1 VGGASNDKYF
11 PWIGC
16 HGGAS
21 DIGRRIRSKSTFMG
35 QHAAR
40 IAEHNAGQIAQGDGP
55 RGCYGRGRHSPK
67 GDIRASTH
75 RLEEDGSRDGQC
87 GGPTGI
93 AGRTVNHPNGDK
105 IKSGCSSAELAAA
118 DAEKACRE
126 SIRALKPIAII
137 FAAIYFLIDAVF
149 ISLIK
154 PLGKW
159 LSKLP
164 IFARIDDLI
173 RSLGPYPTFALFAV
187 PVIVLEPIKPVGLY
201 FIAEGNVV
209 DGAVLIAIGEIAKI
223 TIIERIFHAGRDKL
237 MTIPAF
243 AWCYERVMAFRAYL
257 ETLAVWQAMLKAVRA
272 IKERGKTNIRIFQ
285 GLSQVVAASS
295 RLARRWRVR

>member
-1 VGGASNDKYF
+1 VRGTNG
-11 PWIGC
+11 
-16 HGGAS
+16 H
-21 DIGRRIRSKSTFMG
+21 RRTNSKHPTVTKSKLVVAVPSLQPPTRKRRV
-35 QHAAR
+35 AR
-40 IAEHNAGQIAQGDGP
+40 AF
-55 RGCYGRGRHSPK
+55 
-67 GDIRASTH
+67 
-75 RLEEDGSRDGQC
+75 
-87 GGPTGI
+87 
-93 AGRTVNHPNGDK
+93 
-105 IKSGCSSAELAAA
+105 
-118 DAEKACRE
+118 
-126 SIRALKPIAII
+126 KPVAII

-187 PVIVLEPIKPVGLY
+187 PVIVLEPIKPAGFYL
-201 FIAEGNVV
+201 IAEGKVV

-243 AWCYERVMAFRAYL
+243 AWCYERVIAFRAYL

-272 IKERGKTNIRIFQ
+272 IKERGKTNIRVFRGI
-285 GLSQVVAASS
+285 SQVVAASS
-295 RLARRWRVR
+295 RLAKRWRVR

>member
-1 VGGASNDKYF
+1 LLPAGFKSSSRRSGPYTPVANRSSLATALTGS
-11 PWIGC
+11 
-16 HGGAS
+16 
-21 DIGRRIRSKSTFMG
+21 IGRDFSWFTSRRRATSSIALSPDTSVNC
-35 QHAAR
+35 AA
-40 IAEHNAGQIAQGDGP
+40 G
-55 RGCYGRGRHSPK
+55 GRWR
-67 GDIRASTH
+67 
-75 RLEEDGSRDGQC
+75 
-87 GGPTGI
+87 
-93 AGRTVNHPNGDK
+93 N
-105 IKSGCSSAELAAA
+105 
-118 DAEKACRE
+118 
-126 SIRALKPIAII
+126 
-137 FAAIYFLIDAVF
+137 AVF

-201 FIAEGNVV
+201 LIAEGKVV

-257 ETLAVWQAMLKAVRA
+257 ETLAVWQAMLKALRA
-272 IKERGKTNIRIFQ
+272 IKERGKTNIRILQ

-295 RLARRWRVR
+295 RLARRWRGR